1 MAKKPD
7 ETKRSSNEEVV
18 VTGRPLVEGTEFD
31 SASDHAID
39 SIVTTWNGGE
49 RVLSGARVSELVY
62 GKGKKPN
69 QKVLDELMERIP
81 GIEKYISAPNSGVVI
96 DTIPDESGVPNSR
109 LPEAN
114 QTQAGQNQSSD
125 AAKAE
130 QNEVDQTL
138 KAGREAREDATDGDK
153 NVLGSTELN
162 PGNDLSNKPNDP
174 DRPNRNPNKR

>member
-1 MAKKPD
+1 MAKNND
-7 ETKRSSNEEVV
+7 ITKRSSNEDVI
-18 VTGRPLVEGTEFD
+18 VTGKPVNTGDDFSPDQNALE
-31 SASDHAID
+31 
-39 SIVTTWNGGE
+39 SIVTQWSGGE
-49 RVLSGARVSELVY
+49 RVLAGARASELVY

-69 QKVLDELMERIP
+69 QKTLDELMERAP
-81 GIEKYISAPNSGVVI
+81 GIEKYISAPNSGVVV

-130 QNEVDQTL
+130 QNEVDQAL
-138 KAGREAREDATDGDK
+138 EAGRKAREDATHDDK
-153 NVLGSTELN
+153 NILGSTELN